1 MPLGWSLWI
10 ENGKLACRISD
21 ALSDTAPVVGSA
33 SSRTNDLRDG
43 LWHHVAFSVARGR
56 SDGLEIYLDGARLT
70 ASNPTGESGNLAND
84 QALVL
89 GQHPPTHPGGDLDES
104 AYYSRALTSTEIRRL
119 YEAGPNGKVQFRLG
133 IRALQPEFPLFSA
146 LEPGLLGHP
155 YTLTLEVTNS
165 GPLSANPQFTAL
177 TSVPITLTQ
186 VRSSQGKIHL
196 LASGPDLATGALGE
210 LAPHAVATVTL
221 TLVSTNTSPIP
232 TFLARGGPTGSGAS
246 VSLTMFFVPDTDG
259 DGMIDGWESEHGL
272 NWEDPTDADGD
283 LDGDGASNL
292 AEAVAGTL
300 PDNPASRLVLTVGPH
315 PNAGIAVWVQGQR
328 GRVYR
333 LERTTRLGPSAT
345 WTTVGQPLMG
355 SGATLEFIDPK
366 TLEYSCVFYRVNTA
380 RDWEGW

>member
-1 MPLGWSLWI
+1 
-10 ENGKLACRISD
+10 
-21 ALSDTAPVVGSA
+21 
-33 SSRTNDLRDG
+33 
-43 LWHHVAFSVARGR
+43 
-56 SDGLEIYLDGARLT
+56 
-70 ASNPTGESGNLAND
+70 
-84 QALVL
+84 
-89 GQHPPTHPGGDLDES
+89 
-104 AYYSRALTSTEIRRL
+104 
-119 YEAGPNGKVQFRLG
+119 
-133 IRALQPEFPLFSA
+133 
-146 LEPGLLGHP
+146 
-155 YTLTLEVTNS
+155 
-165 GPLSANPQFTAL
+165 
-177 TSVPITLTQ
+177 
-186 VRSSQGKIHL
+186 
-196 LASGPDLATGALGE
+196 
-210 LAPHAVATVTL
+210 
-221 TLVSTNTSPIP
+221 
-232 TFLARGGPTGSGAS
+232 
-246 VSLTMFFVPDTDG
+246 MFFVPDTDG